1 MLSRLSRKPSLNV
14 SPRSDTMASPVLDEI
29 SLAAVLDP
37 RSGITLDML
46 REAALDSIIA
56 AHDRKILREPFEAI
70 ERRAAALITSVTML
84 EYSCRLRRAYTA
96 AEETS
101 PALEAGIER
110 TISFVIAHRLALQK
124 LVQGLSECPEDTDKI
139 N

>member
-1 MLSRLSRKPSLNV
+1 
-14 SPRSDTMASPVLDEI
+14 MASPVLDEI
-29 SLAAVLDP
+29 SLTAVLDP

-56 AHDRKILREPFEAI
+56 AHDRKILREPFEEI
-70 ERRAAALITSVTML
+70 ERRAAALVTSVTML

-110 TISFVIAHRLALQK
+110 TISVVIVHRLALQK